1 VPLFTGGLVNSQV
14 HQAIY
19 QRDAAQDQLE
29 STRRTVIAGTRNAY
43 RAVLAGISEVEAN
56 KQAVASAEKSLEAT
70 EAGFE
75 VGTQTIVN
83 VLIAQQAVFQ
93 AQGAYSLA
101 RHQFVLSGLQLK
113 QAAGEVS
120 IKDVEAVNALLQ

>member
-1 VPLFTGGLVNSQV
+1 
-14 HQAIY
+14 
-19 QRDAAQDQLE
+19 
-29 STRRTVIAGTRNAY
+29 
-43 RAVLAGISEVEAN
+43 
-56 KQAVASAEKSLEAT
+56 VASAEKSLEAT

-83 VLIAQQAVFQ
+83 VLLAQQAVFQ
-93 AQGAYSLA
+93 AQSAYSLA
-101 RHQFVLSGLQLK
+101 RHQFVISGLQLK